1 MDGVTK
7 GLIGGSVASLVI
19 YVAGAVAVFSGLW
32 ETMSSPYTLYIW
44 LIALTGLAVGQ
55 LILSGFVVSALM
67 EAPHQIDGKVV

>member
-7 GLIGGSVASLVI
+7 GLIGGSVAGLII

-32 ETMSSPYTLYIW
+32 VSMSSPYTLYIW

-55 LILSGFVVSALM
+55 MILSGFVVSALA
-67 EAPHQIDGKVV
+67 EGPHQIETKVV